1 MGAGTGLTSED
12 VDFEPLSRQAG
23 TRHGN
28 GVAALASTEGM
39 QSPRGFAPP
48 GALLTDD
55 YDRVIRSHE
64 ARENRP
70 RVFDRLRMAPQT
82 TRKPTSIETA
92 LKPVHS
98 LPHRTD
104 RLEGSRYDLDGALG
118 WHPVDRRASDI
129 AIDLGNH

>member
-1 MGAGTGLTSED
+1 MQ
-12 VDFEPLSRQAG
+12 R
-23 TRHGN
+23 
-28 GVAALASTEGM
+28 AS
-39 QSPRGFAPP
+39 GFAPP

-55 YDRVIRSHE
+55 YDRVIRCHE

-98 LPHRTD
+98 LPKRTD

-129 AIDLGNH
+129 AIDLGNHAEVFELLGADDRSTFNDASRLWEIGVNNPGDSGD